1 MKRVLLLLVMVGI
14 CCCSSC
20 AKDKDTGKA
29 SETAPA
35 YPDTYPEEVENYN
48 YVLGTQTIGA
58 SYGFTEDTRL
68 VETAKMI
75 QQMGSNIMK
84 TEIPLNGGRRLS
96 HLVLEEDDSYR
107 AIMQMDFK
115 YYFFWVYSSMK
126 TSWTDGLSEK
136 ESETEYENMYA
147 LADYLLKKFKGT
159 GKEFYLGH
167 WEGDW
172 HLTDTNPD
180 KYTLAP
186 ERIKGMA
193 DWYTV
198 RQRAV
203 EDAKAANGDSDVKVW
218 HYSEVN
224 RVFDAL
230 DNGYDR
236 IVNKVLPLVD
246 VDFVSYS
253 SYDAISDK
261 SYEALSKKLHKA
273 LNALEAALKPRADI
287 QGRRVFIG
295 EYGFSHKAVGQGE
308 QNSRSVMVAK
318 AALEWGCPFCLYWEM
333 YNNEVQNGNQVGF
346 WMINHQGVKQQIYYT
361 HFNFYKEMK
370 YWVYE
375 YFETNKS
382 LPTSEEFTEQAL
394 QIL

>member
-1 MKRVLLLLVMVGI
+1 MLFFVGI
-14 CCCSSC
+14 CYFSSC
-20 AKDKDTGKA
+20 AKDKDIGKA
-29 SETAPA
+29 PSTAPS
-35 YPDTYPEEVENYN
+35 YPDSYPSEVENYN

-58 SYGFTEDTRL
+58 SYNFTDDTRL

-75 QQMGSNIMK
+75 KQMGSNILK
-84 TEIPLNGGRRLS
+84 TEIPLNGGHKYS
-96 HLVLEEDDSYR
+96 HQVLEDDDSYKS
-107 AIMQMDFK
+107 IMQMDFK
-115 YYFFWVYSSMK
+115 YYFFWVYSSFK

-136 ESETEYENMYA
+136 ESIAEYENMFA
-147 LADYLLKKFKGT
+147 LADYLLKTFKGT

-180 KYTLAP
+180 VYTVSA
-186 ERIKGMA
+186 ERIKGMI
-193 DWYTV
+193 DWYSI
-198 RQRAV
+198 RQKAV
-203 EDAKAANGDSDVKVW
+203 EDARAINKGSDVKVW
-218 HYSEVN
+218 HYCEVN

-230 DNGYDR
+230 DKNYDR
-236 IVNKVLPLVD
+236 IVNKVLPDID

-253 SYDAISDK
+253 SYDAINDK
-261 SYEALSKKLHKA
+261 SYDALSKKLHKA
-273 LNALEAALKPRADI
+273 LNALEAALKPKEGI
-287 QGRRVFIG
+287 QGKRVFIG
-295 EYGFSHKAVGQGE
+295 EYGFSYKAVGQGD

-333 YNNEVQNGNQVGF
+333 YNNEIDQNGNQVGY
-346 WMINHQGVKQQIYYT
+346 WMINSHGVKQQIYYT

-375 YFETNKS
+375 YFVANEK
-382 LPTSEEFTEQAL
+382 LPTTEEFTTKAL